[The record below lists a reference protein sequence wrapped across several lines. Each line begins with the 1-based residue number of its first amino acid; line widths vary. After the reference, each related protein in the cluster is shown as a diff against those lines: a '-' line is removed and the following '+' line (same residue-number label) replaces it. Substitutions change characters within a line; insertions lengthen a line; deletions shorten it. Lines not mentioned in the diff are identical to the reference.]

1 MALNL
6 YRRHGARCCGWH
18 RLHQMTYEADEFRR
32 GWRKCSCP
40 IYASGTL
47 GGRFRRRNTEQN
59 TWTEAKEVAAEWQKA
74 GSWDAKAKPVEPP
87 IETPVAADPLPPRI
101 SIADAIRAYLA
112 VREGA
117 GIAPA
122 TLRKHR
128 TFTKKL
134 QSFADER
141 GYMMLDQFTSTDMD
155 VFYASWN
162 LGVRTK
168 GKALGTLRG
177 FFRFCM
183 NREWLTK
190 SPVTSDLKPPLG
202 ASRVAN
208 KVPFTDEELERIIQA
223 CDRLNRVTW
232 RNGLGTGVWTG
243 EDVKD
248 FIWVLVYT
256 GLRISDAALFDMS
269 RLRGNEVFLRAKKNG
284 GDVFTWIPDW
294 LRDRLQQRATKHGQQ
309 PFVAGHSDRLETI
322 TDR

>member
-1 MALNL
+1 LRPPL
-6 YRRHGARCCGWH
+6 C
-18 RLHQMTYEADEFRR
+18 
-32 GWRKCSCP
+32 
-40 IYASGTL
+40 ASIGL
-47 GGRFRRRNTEQN
+47 
-59 TWTEAKEVAAEWQKA
+59 
-74 GSWDAKAKPVEPP
+74 SP
-87 IETPVAADPLPPRI
+87 
-101 SIADAIRAYLA
+101 
-112 VREGA
+112 
-117 GIAPA
+117 
-122 TLRKHR
+122 
-128 TFTKKL
+128 KKL

-141 GYMMLDQFTSTDMD
+141 GYVMLDQFISTDMD

-256 GLRISDAALFDMS
+256 GLRISDTALFDMS
-269 RLRGNEVFLRAKKNG
+269 RLRGNEVFLRAKKNV
-284 GDVFTWIPDW
+284 GDV
-294 LRDRLQQRATKHGQQ
+294 
-309 PFVAGHSDRLETI
+309 VHSLADESA
-322 TDR
+322 